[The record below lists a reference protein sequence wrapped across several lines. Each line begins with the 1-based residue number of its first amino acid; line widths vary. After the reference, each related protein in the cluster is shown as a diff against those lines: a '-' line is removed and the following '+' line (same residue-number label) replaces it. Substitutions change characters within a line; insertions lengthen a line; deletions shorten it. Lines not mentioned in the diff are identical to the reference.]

1 MIKKDT
7 LIALAS
13 IAIIV
18 SALVLF
24 YRFQSN
30 ADRREM
36 ASGIAMMG
44 GGAGVPQTVEE
55 LMEAIELYGRRIERH
70 VEDAAQVGVYWKIL
84 GSRLAARGLHRHA
97 IGAFEQAI
105 YFTPEDQT
113 LFFMTGQSAAIVAGS
128 VVDFPGADPAERGE
142 FLALAESSFLRAI
155 AMDPVFGRPRLSLGI
170 LYVFDLDRPR
180 DAIPQLERYL
190 NISPQDTTAMF
201 VLARAHFVTGGF
213 REAVELYERVI
224 AISRDQEIRA
234 EAEANIATVREF
246 LNG

>member
-7 LIALAS
+7 LIAIAS
-13 IAIIV
+13 IIIIV
-18 SALVLF
+18 SVLVLF
-24 YRFQSN
+24 YRFQRD

-36 ASGIAMMG
+36 ASGIVAAG
-44 GGAGVPQTVEE
+44 GGVPQTVEE
-55 LMEAIELYGRRIERH
+55 LMEAIDLYGRRIERH

-84 GSRLAARGLHRHA
+84 GSRLASRGLHRHA
-97 IGAFEQAI
+97 VGAFEQAI

-128 VVDFPGADPAERGE
+128 IVDFPGADPAERGE

-170 LYVFDLDRPR
+170 LYVFDLDRPQ

-213 REAVELYERVI
+213 REAVELYERVL
-224 AISRDQEIRA
+224 AVSRDQEIRA
-234 EAEANIATVREF
+234 EAEANIATVMEF
-246 LNG
+246 LDG